1 MMAKQLLLMLLLS
14 LGFFWGSAQSGF
26 VSLGATATAQTGNLA
41 YSIGQPAYN
50 NARNTSGSLEVGVQQ
65 PYQFVTITS
74 VSNVENLKGLKIF
87 PVPVKQNFWIKFDNE
102 LYQSNGVKLNLVN
115 IYGQILYD
123 LPLKTNLIKVDVA
136 ALTPSVYFLKI
147 IQNAKVL
154 HVQKIIVQ

>member
-1 MMAKQLLLMLLLS
+1 MLVRGLLLLLVFSTAINLAD
-14 LGFFWGSAQSGF
+14 AQSNF
-26 VSLGATATAQTGNLA
+26 VSLGASATAQTGNLA